1 MNQFLYKH
9 IHSVHHRLYCPYS
22 FGALY
27 NHLLEGFILDTL
39 GAVIA
44 HWASAMSVRQ
54 ATLLFGISTAKT
66 VDNRC
71 GLALPFDPLQH
82 LFGNNVVYH
91 DIHHQQFGIKKNFS
105 QTYFVHWDVLMGTH
119 MTSAEADA
127 RRAKIS
133 GVQRPATAAAAMPS
147 PSLSSSLSVPAS
159 LSLLDSSEDSN
170 MDYKALTSL
179 KLKTR
184 KIPLPTTR
192 VPLPKKTQRNGSS
205 RTKIIKADK
214 PTGNPPDASRPSPTI
229 QFQGGYGQPSVA
241 TTSPSLLPANCC
253 LPPLATASCR
263 PLDPAEAPDSPLL
276 PLAPAAPSCRPLDPE
291 EAPDSPLLPSG
302 HRLPPLATA
311 SPSCRPLDPAEAPDL
326 PLLPSGHRLPP
337 LATAAPSCRPLDPA
351 EAPDLP
357 LLPSGHCLPPLA
369 TASCH
374 PLDPAEAPNLPLLR
388 ITLPFYLSCDLF
400 QWY

>member
-44 HWASAMSVRQ
+44 HWALAMSVRQ

-66 VDNRC
+66 VDDHC

-91 DIHHQQFGIKKNFS
+91 DIHHQQFGIKKNFL
-105 QTYFVHWDVLMGTH
+105 QTYFVHRDVLMRTH

-147 PSLSSSLSVPAS
+147 PSLSLSLSVPAS
-159 LSLLDSSEDSN
+159 LSLLSLLNSSEDSN
-170 MDYKALTSL
+170 MDSKALTSL

-192 VPLPKKTQRNGSS
+192 VVGRKITLPTGVVGRKIPLPAGVVGRLSLKRFRKAIRLIRMAEVKPLPKKTRRNGSS

-229 QFQGGYGQPSVA
+229 QFQGGYGGS
-241 TTSPSLLPANCC
+241 
-253 LPPLATASCR
+253 
-263 PLDPAEAPDSPLL
+263 
-276 PLAPAAPSCRPLDPE
+276 
-291 EAPDSPLLPSG
+291 
-302 HRLPPLATA
+302 
-311 SPSCRPLDPAEAPDL
+311 
-326 PLLPSGHRLPP
+326 
-337 LATAAPSCRPLDPA
+337 
-351 EAPDLP
+351 
-357 LLPSGHCLPPLA
+357 
-369 TASCH
+369 
-374 PLDPAEAPNLPLLR
+374 
-388 ITLPFYLSCDLF
+388 
-400 QWY
+400 